1 MEQCLLN
8 LLFYG
13 INSDNYRAG
22 FRKFSKG
29 GFHMENGFDM
39 KKWKNDTINH
49 YKAYLKTI
57 DASSIDYELFRKGIE
72 DLEKTLV

>member
-1 MEQCLLN
+1 
-8 LLFYG
+8 
-13 INSDNYRAG
+13 
-22 FRKFSKG
+22 
-29 GFHMENGFDM
+29 MENGFDM

-57 DASSIDYELFRKGIE
+57 DNSSIDYELFRKGIE